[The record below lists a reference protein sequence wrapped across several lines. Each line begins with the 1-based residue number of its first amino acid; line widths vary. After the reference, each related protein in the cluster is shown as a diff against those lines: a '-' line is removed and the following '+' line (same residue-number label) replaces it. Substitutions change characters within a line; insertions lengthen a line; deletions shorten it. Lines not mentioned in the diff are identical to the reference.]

1 MSRIWKGWYV
11 LWLFVELLPELFNVT
26 YQAEVLGVVDRKVE
40 RSESVRLVS
49 ELHVDQCCM
58 VEQQG
63 FLVGVPDLFKG
74 LVKKLDGFMKLTGLV
89 VKERCQIKL
98 FDASGGGDVSGV
110 LQLHRV

>member
-1 MSRIWKGWYV
+1 M
-11 LWLFVELLPELFNVT
+11 
-26 YQAEVLGVVDRKVE
+26 LGVVVRKVV

-74 LVKKLDGFMKLTGLV
+74 LVKKLDGFMKLTGMV